1 MIYLIRV
8 IDLLFW
14 VLNLAI
20 LARVVLSWFNVSP
33 FNPFVHIIY
42 QVTDPI
48 FEPLR
53 RIIPPVGMLDLT
65 PWAAVIIL
73 WILQQVI
80 VRILYGLVH

>member
-1 MIYLIRV
+1 MVLLINF

-33 FNPFVHIIY
+33 FNPFVRIIY

-48 FEPLR
+48 FAPLR

-65 PWAAVIIL
+65 PWAAVLLL
-73 WILQQVI
+73 WIIQQVV
-80 VRILYGLVH
+80 VRVLMGLVH